1 MRVFNPHKI
10 PSQMYLMLM
19 HCWLFPDKLENL
31 KAELP
36 SYVAKADDI
45 SSELAG
51 LEFWKLNATD
61 FPLWSSAEKILAIQL
76 FSAAAKRVFSLLNLG
91 FSDLQENSLKDY
103 IIEASIMLRY
113 NH

>member
-1 MRVFNPHKI
+1 MLKPDVSHVNALQVI
-10 PSQMYLMLM
+10 P
-19 HCWLFPDKLENL
+19 FFKDNELENL

-45 SSELAG
+45 SSELAA

-61 FPLWSSAEKILAIQL
+61 FPLWSSAVKKILAIQPS
-76 FSAAAKRVFSLLNLG
+76 SAAAERVFSLLNSG
-91 FSDLQENSLKDY
+91 FGELQGNSLKDY
-103 IIEASIMLRY
+103 IEASIMLRY